1 MGSSKHVVI
10 KFERLPEQGEEM
22 SIERIDSYYR
32 DNVTVVKITA
42 SDGAVGY
49 GQTAP
54 FFADIA
60 QIILHRQIAPL
71 VLGEPDDD
79 FNLATKVIVKLH
91 KFTGSYV
98 CRTVAGVDTALWD
111 MKGKREGKSVADL
124 VGKKQESIGMYGSSM
139 LRNIP
144 VEQEAERMV
153 RLRDERGYTAFK
165 LHVGVWNSE
174 GEDYWPG
181 RTEAMFELA
190 HSALGDDVDLYV
202 DPNGAFSREWTMAL
216 APLMRDCNV
225 VFLEEPLPFWK
236 VEETASLRNA
246 IAPFGILMAGGEQ
259 DMQMSS
265 WQRIL
270 DLPMADIV
278 QPDIGYIGGFTR
290 ALDVARKA
298 AERGIFVT
306 PHTANWSLLLPFG
319 LHYMAVVD
327 KPWPLLENSIEDD
340 RWAKTMYAAG
350 AEALTPVDGCIQ
362 VPDGPGWG
370 MEISQDWLDSAL
382 HMESV
387 IS

>member
-1 MGSSKHVVI
+1 M
-10 KFERLPEQGEEM
+10 P
-22 SIERIDSYYR
+22 IERIDSYYK
-32 DNVTVVKITA
+32 DNVCVVKLTA
-42 SDGAVGY
+42 SDGAVGF

-71 VLGEPDDD
+71 VLGQPDDA
-79 FNLATKVIVKLH
+79 FNLATEVIIKLH

-111 MKGKREGKSVADL
+111 MAGRREGKSVAEL
-124 VGKKQESIGMYGSSM
+124 VGKKQDSIGVYGSSM
-139 LRNIP
+139 LRDIP

-153 RLRDERGYTAFK
+153 RLREERGYTAFK

-190 HSALGDDVDLYV
+190 HRDLGDEVDLYV
-202 DPNGAFSREWTMAL
+202 DPNGAFSTAWTLQL

-236 VEETASLRNA
+236 VEDTAALRTA
-246 IAPFGILMAGGEQ
+246 IAPYGILMAGGEQ
-259 DMQMSS
+259 DFQMSS
-265 WQRIL
+265 WTRIL
-270 DLPMADIV
+270 NLPMADIV
-278 QPDIGYIGGFTR
+278 QPDICYIGGFTR
-290 ALDVARKA
+290 ALEVAHRA
-298 AERGIFVT
+298 AEKGLFVT
-306 PHTANWSLLLPFG
+306 PHTSNWSLLLPFG
-319 LHYMAVVD
+319 LHYMACVD

-340 RWAKTMYAAG
+340 RWACEMYADG
-350 AEALTPVDGCIQ
+350 VEKLMPVDGCIQ
-362 VPDGPGWG
+362 VPEGPGWG
-370 MEISQDWLDSAL
+370 FDISQEWLDSAL

-387 IS
+387 YRG